1 MQMFHEKC
9 CARTQNVENF
19 VGKCSLVSKEAFQVA
34 KVEGFEWI

>member
-9 CARTQNVENF
+9 CARTQNVGNF
-19 VGKCSLVSKEAFQVA
+19 VGKSSLVSKEAFQVA